1 MLEIKLCMKHPNPIY
16 QKSQEDFLKSCP
28 EEERE
33 YHARFFRMGNA
44 MYIYHQQAA
53 FTCEQRLREYY
64 DEWLQG
70 LPAPIAEDMKKRGGE
85 QCKNI
90 LPFTRYVNERNDS
103 GLRDWMREHLSQE
116 DYDFFS
122 KKI

>member
-1 MLEIKLCMKHPNPIY
+1 MLLHFIYFYYFLLEIKLCMKHPNLIY

-44 MYIYHQQAA
+44 MYIYHQQTA

-70 LPAPIAEDMKKRGGE
+70 LPAPIAEDMKKKGG
-85 QCKNI
+85 
-90 LPFTRYVNERNDS
+90 VNS
-103 GLRDWMREHLSQE
+103 A
-116 DYDFFS
+116 
-122 KKI
+122 KIYSPSPVM